1 MKEYALIKKVSHN
14 SAVLAHHNILVN
26 AVNLIAVIL
35 IHAKIMEPVS
45 SPSLTTFQH
54 QNVNAREIMEEQ
66 LVTLTCAQTL
76 NVETELVLGEPVN
89 VMKVTSMKEMFAW
102 TFVTVSIVESAVT
115 VRKEFVVVMKVM
127 PTLEMFVK
135 TCVMASAVAGVET
148 ASMGTVTVK
157 LDISM
162 LKTIVKKHVH

>member
-1 MKEYALIKKVSHN
+1 MA
-14 SAVLAHHNILVN
+14 
-26 AVNLIAVIL
+26 
-35 IHAKIMEPVS
+35 
-45 SPSLTTFQH
+45 
-54 QNVNAREIMEEQ
+54 EQ